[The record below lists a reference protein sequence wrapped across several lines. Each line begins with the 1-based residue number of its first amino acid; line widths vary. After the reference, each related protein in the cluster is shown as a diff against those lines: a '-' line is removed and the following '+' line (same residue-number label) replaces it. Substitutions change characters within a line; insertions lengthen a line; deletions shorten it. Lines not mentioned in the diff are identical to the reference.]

1 MPLPYPTLS
10 KMANCP
16 LKIHAAS
23 SDKAAK
29 SDKLKRQIA
38 TNSLP
43 LFVAICRSVL
53 SRDFSYRSR

>member
-1 MPLPYPTLS
+1 
-10 KMANCP
+10 MANCP